1 MHLYLKCVWFNGK
14 EYDLTN
20 KIWLLQEYNANADAN
35 LNSKCY
41 SSSIW
46 TVDILTLHTEYCTTS
61 LGSRDDHKK
70 VSTYVNVGNIVPRST
85 TFMEKNSIFIPFGW
99 KLCTISLT
107 GMIYHL
113 ETNTSISFGELL
125 TENFYQ
131 FN

>member
-20 KIWLLQEYNANADAN
+20 KIWLLQEYNADAN

-70 VSTYVNVGNIVPRST
+70 VSTYVNVGIIVPRPT
-85 TFMEKNSIFIPFGW
+85 TFMEKNSIFIPFGYTVHN
-99 KLCTISLT
+99 LSHRNDLSPRNQ
-107 GMIYHL
+107 Y
-113 ETNTSISFGELL
+113 
-125 TENFYQ
+125 
-131 FN
+131 FNIIWRITYRKFLPI